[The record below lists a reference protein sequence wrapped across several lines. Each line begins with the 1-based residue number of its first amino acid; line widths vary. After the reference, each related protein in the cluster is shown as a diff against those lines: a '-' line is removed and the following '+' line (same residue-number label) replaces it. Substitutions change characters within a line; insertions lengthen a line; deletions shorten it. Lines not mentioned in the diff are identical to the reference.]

1 MELVRSFTVLGT
13 DHRVQRCA
21 KRTDSIKDPDYKQLL
36 GQLLLHS
43 NIDFIFEEAQALGPT
58 LAEQIA
64 LEVLGPDRYEDVDPP
79 KSAWGSLGIQETCK
93 GFFIGEL
100 DFENQVWPYA
110 LEQTVLAHEKREQV
124 WLAAILNRPSFESAL
139 MVCGCHYLLRL
150 SLAAKE
156 LSGEGF
162 LVHAYHLRWL
172 HPKAEGSKNPF
183 ARASVSPMF

>member
-139 MVCGCHYLLRL
+139 MVCGCHHLLSFSFR
-150 SLAAKE
+150 
-156 LSGEGF
+156 F
-162 LVHAYHLRWL
+162 LQKNFQVKAFSYMPTIYDGCILR
-172 HPKAEGSKNPF
+172 PKVQKTPLQEHQ
-183 ARASVSPMF
+183 